1 MRFFILGGSGFVGQ
15 ALIHFLIRR
24 QHQADVLIRDPS
36 QKDLFPHECSCHQGD
51 PLQPGEWQDVAARAD
66 AVVNL
71 VGKNIMT
78 RWTPQAKNALLQTR
92 IQPTRHAVQA
102 IEKAA
107 DPKPVLINA
116 NAVGYYPLESR
127 TAMTE
132 AGPRG
137 SSFLAH
143 ICGEW
148 QKEAEQAGQ
157 FGARVVIARFASVL
171 GRSGGVIEKLLPI
184 FSKGLGGRVGSGRQ
198 AFSWIHLHDLVRA
211 IEFAAG
217 RETISGPVNMCA
229 PEQITNAQFTKALA
243 NALNRPAPF
252 PVPGP
257 VLKLVYGE
265 LAQMLLKGAPVV
277 PRALEEAGFEF
288 SFPTL
293 SQALDDLFAKRSPGT
308 RP

>member
-15 ALIHFLIRR
+15 ALIPYLIQR
-24 QHQADVLIRDPS
+24 QHQVDVLIRDPS
-36 QKDLFPHECSCHQGD
+36 QKDLFPHESTCHQGD
-51 PLQPGEWQDVAARAD
+51 PVRSGEWQDVAARAE
-66 AVVNL
+66 AIVNL

-78 RWTPQAKNALLQTR
+78 RWTPQVKNALLQTR
-92 IQPTRHAVQA
+92 IQPTRMAVQA

-107 DPKPVLINA
+107 EPKPVLVNA

-132 AGPRG
+132 AGPQG

-148 QKEAEQAGQ
+148 QKEAEKAGQ
-157 FGARVVIARFASVL
+157 LGARVVIARFAPVL
-171 GRSGGVIEKLLPI
+171 GRGGGMIEKLLPI

-198 AFSWIHLHDLVRA
+198 AFPWIHRHDLVRA
-211 IEFAAG
+211 IEFAAV
-217 RETISGPVNMCA
+217 RETMSGPVNMCA
-229 PEQITNAQFTKALA
+229 PEQITNAEFTKALA
-243 NALNRPAPF
+243 GALKRPAPF

-257 VLKLVYGE
+257 VLKLAYGE
-265 LAQMLLKGAPVV
+265 LAQMLLKGAPVE

-293 SQALDDLFAKRSPGT
+293 SQALEDLLTARS
-308 RP
+308 REAQS